1 MKCPRT
7 GLALKKVN
15 VGKVSVFVS
24 ENCGGVFLENQ
35 TLILFECPE
44 KDRGKALSKHLS
56 QFHNETLNLSERIT
70 CPRCIDTIML
80 RRYYSPLHVVEID
93 ECPGCGGIWLDT
105 GELSKLQ
112 SLMLNEKEKALL
124 RNKLL
129 EEHRPPQIEGL
140 PHLRDSWIKRNEK
153 VNALIELTSYISTDW

>member
-7 GLALKKVN
+7 DSILTKVN
-15 VGKVSVFVS
+15 VGKVAVYVS
-24 ENCGGVFLENQ
+24 ERCGGVFLENH
-35 TLILFECPE
+35 TLTLFECAE
-44 KDRGKALSKHLS
+44 SDRGKALSKHLS
-56 QFHNETLNLSERIT
+56 QFHNEGLNLSERVE
-70 CPRCIDTIML
+70 CPSCVDTVML

-112 SLMLNEKEKALL
+112 SLMLNEKEKTLL

-129 EEHRPPQIEGL
+129 EEHRQPKIEGL
-140 PHLRDSWIKRNEK
+140 PHLRDSWIKREK
-153 VNALIELTSYISTDW
+153 KVDHFMELISYILGNG